1 MGVGKVPAPI
11 FFEFWEKKKNYFCKK
26 YSTMYS
32 PYARRMFA

>member
-1 MGVGKVPAPI
+1 MGVGKCTCSH
-11 FFEFWEKKKNYFCKK
+11 FFEFLGKEKIYFCKK